1 MRTLTMCFSILQ
13 FSRAGIPRLAGFWRQ
28 SFHTRSRPDKNDSH
42 FALFSSKTSGLE
54 GGYSRK
60 WMRRPVSTKTGERNK
75 TQGNKRSDVRDGVSD
90 AIVSASTTLNIE
102 KAEITEFRK
111 IEYSDVQQKI
121 AENKELASLVTL
133 IVFDL
138 ETTGF
143 SRESERIIEIAL
155 QDLSGGKNSTFQTLV
170 NPERYVPN
178 AHIHGITT
186 HMVNRPDVPR
196 MADLIPILFQFVGS
210 RQKSGGVVVFIAH
223 NARRFDVPFL
233 LEEFNRCSF
242 EVPENW
248 LFADTL
254 PLGREMMKSKGLKP
268 SSSISLQSLREYYGI
283 PLTGSAH
290 RAMSDVNSLS
300 AILQRLTHD
309 LKILPSD
316 LVQRSFKAT
325 DLNSVKK
332 KRSSS

>member
-13 FSRAGIPRLAGFWRQ
+13 FSRAAIPRLAGFWRQ
-28 SFHTRSRPDKNDSH
+28 SFHTHSRPGKNGSH
-42 FALFSSKTSGLE
+42 FTFFSSKTSGLE
-54 GGYSRK
+54 AGYSRK
-60 WMRRPVSTKTGERNK
+60 WIKRPVSTRAGGRNK
-75 TQGNKRSDVRDGVSD
+75 TQSNKYSDVRDGVSD

-155 QDLSGGKNSTFQTLV
+155 QDLSGGENSTFQTLV
-170 NPERYVPN
+170 NPGRSVPN

-186 HMVNRPDVPR
+186 RMVNRPEVPR
-196 MADLIPILFQFVGS
+196 MKDLIPILFQFVGS
-210 RQKSGGVVVFIAH
+210 RQKSGGYVLFIAH

-242 EVPENW
+242 EVPANW
-248 LFADTL
+248 LFTDTL
-254 PLGREMMKSKGLKP
+254 PLARELMKSKGLKP
-268 SSSISLQSLREYYGI
+268 SSGTSLQSLREYYKI
-283 PLTGSAH
+283 PLASSAH
-290 RAMSDVNSLS
+290 RAMSDVNVLS

>member
-1 MRTLTMCFSILQ
+1 M
-13 FSRAGIPRLAGFWRQ
+13 AGFWRQ
-28 SFHTRSRPDKNDSH
+28 SFHTLSRPNKNGSH
-42 FALFSSKTSGLE
+42 FTLFTSKTSGLE
-54 GGYSRK
+54 GGYSRRWIK
-60 WMRRPVSTKTGERNK
+60 RPVSTRTGGRNK
-75 TQGNKRSDVRDGVSD
+75 TQSNKRSDVRDGVSD

-102 KAEITEFRK
+102 KSEITEFRK

-155 QDLSGGKNSTFQTLV
+155 QDLSGGENSTFQTLV
-170 NPERYVPN
+170 NPGRSVPN
-178 AHIHGITT
+178 AHVHGITT
-186 HMVNRPDVPR
+186 RMVNRSAVPR
-196 MADLIPILFQFVGS
+196 MQDLIPILFQFVGS
-210 RQKSGGVVVFIAH
+210 RQKSGGYVVFIAH
-223 NARRFDVPFL
+223 NARCFDVPFL

-242 EVPENW
+242 EVPANW
-248 LFADTL
+248 LFTDTL
-254 PLGREMMKSKGLKP
+254 PLARELMKSKGSKP
-268 SSSISLQSLREYYGI
+268 SGTSLKSLREYYGI
-283 PLTGSAH
+283 PLVGPAH
-290 RAMSDVNSLS
+290 RAMSDVNVLS

-325 DLNSVKK
+325 DLNTVKK